1 MVAALVLLD
10 DKLAFN
16 TLPVMQVFLKE
27 FQLSLVAL
35 PLVGL
40 QETFRTEFCQT
51 YVADHFVFSIFCHF
65 NHTFA
70 LLLRAKLERW
80 VLGGEV
86 ELVKFFVIFL
96 NVSWQTSE
104 ELCSCVEQLGT
115 TLMGAVHF
123 FKSLYFVDHVMMQ
136 A

>member
-40 QETFRTEFCQT
+40 QQTFRTELCQT
-51 YVADHFVFSIFCHF
+51 CAADHFVFSIFSHF
-65 NHTFA
+65 YHTFA

-104 ELCSCVEQLGT
+104 EICSCVQQLGT
-115 TLMGAVHF
+115 ALMGAVHF